1 MVPALSKHKKIVGE
15 LLSSA
20 FIIRMLGALTSFFFI
35 NIYIFFAIK
44 DEVLQ
49 QMLMSLSLILLFNEP
64 FGVITNYCQSRIN
77 MKGIVLARCVSLGV
91 RTIFV
96 LVSFKLLDNKL
107 IYFSRAAESI
117 SLAIILTILFLS
129 YKIKIKLSK
138 KIILIIFKR
147 GISFWL
153 PLICMMIYFRVDR
166 YFVEKYFSYDTL
178 AMYGVAVQFIEQ
190 AFLLI
195 VIIIQSISPRYIFP
209 ILSKRDLIENI
220 KKITLILFLVV
231 IFMQVFSYLFLPFII
246 TLVFGHEYFN
256 AGQIAVTLLP
266 SLLFYA
272 IDSIL
277 MQVLYKDK
285 NAIAILFKWLSMM
298 MISCSLYYVWYGL
311 LSEMN
316 MAMIFNINYVIMTAI
331 TFLFVKKGLKVRD
344 YD

>member
-138 KIILIIFKR
+138 KIILIIFNR

-166 YFVEKYFSYDTL
+166 YFVEKYS
-178 AMYGVAVQFIEQ
+178 
-190 AFLLI
+190 
-195 VIIIQSISPRYIFP
+195 
-209 ILSKRDLIENI
+209 
-220 KKITLILFLVV
+220 
-231 IFMQVFSYLFLPFII
+231 
-246 TLVFGHEYFN
+246 
-256 AGQIAVTLLP
+256 
-266 SLLFYA
+266 
-272 IDSIL
+272 
-277 MQVLYKDK
+277 
-285 NAIAILFKWLSMM
+285 
-298 MISCSLYYVWYGL
+298 
-311 LSEMN
+311 
-316 MAMIFNINYVIMTAI
+316 
-331 TFLFVKKGLKVRD
+331 
-344 YD
+344 